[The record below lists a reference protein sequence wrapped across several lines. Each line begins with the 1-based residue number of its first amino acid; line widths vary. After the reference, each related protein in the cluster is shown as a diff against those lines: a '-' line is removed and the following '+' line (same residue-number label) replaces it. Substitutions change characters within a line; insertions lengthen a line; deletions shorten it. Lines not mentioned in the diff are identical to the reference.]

1 MENNDQDRRRK
12 IRRQYG
18 TQKLFESRALR
29 PVKIRIKINQNIK
42 LTKPTPCDSTGL
54 YICFMFVDQ
63 SNEVESLRG
72 IPITGTEKPGKET
85 NVC

>member
-1 MENNDQDRRRK
+1 MGNNDQDRRRK
-12 IRRQYG
+12 IRRQFG
-18 TQKLFESRALR
+18 TQKIFESRALR
-29 PVKIRIKINQNIK
+29 PVKIRIKINRNIK

-63 SNEVESLRG
+63 SNEMESLRG
-72 IPITGTEKPGKET
+72 IPTTVTEKPGKET